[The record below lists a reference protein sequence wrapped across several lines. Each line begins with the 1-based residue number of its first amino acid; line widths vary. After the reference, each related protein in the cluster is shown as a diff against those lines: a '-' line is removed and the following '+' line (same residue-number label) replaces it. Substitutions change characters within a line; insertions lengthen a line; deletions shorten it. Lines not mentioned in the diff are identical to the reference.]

1 MGLPFRSGHY
11 LAMRHIPASSIGPEY
26 RTVWH
31 YAPDGTCTFITDRR
45 PEHTCARHFAPGDS
59 ALTLY
64 AIASKWDGPH
74 SLRVTVPNMLDWR
87 IELGSTSRYGDD
99 DRIVTPAPPNRLAQ
113 QCFSAG
119 GECGRRSAVAG
130 WTRRY
135 ERHSTQRPE
144 VRVGTAANLD
154 DCEQPRRSSRRGSR
168 PATSATPDNYT
179 SSISGY
185 AKRGLFAV
193 GDSAFENFDPTQHAL
208 PSAPKVKSQTGRKD
222 S

>member
-1 MGLPFRSGHY
+1 M
-11 LAMRHIPASSIGPEY
+11 
-26 RTVWH
+26 
-31 YAPDGTCTFITDRR
+31 
-45 PEHTCARHFAPGDS
+45 
-59 ALTLY
+59 
-64 AIASKWDGPH
+64 
-74 SLRVTVPNMLDWR
+74 
-87 IELGSTSRYGDD
+87 
-99 DRIVTPAPPNRLAQ
+99 
-113 QCFSAG
+113 
-119 GECGRRSAVAG
+119 
-130 WTRRY
+130 
-135 ERHSTQRPE
+135 
-144 VRVGTAANLD
+144 GTAANLD

>member
-1 MGLPFRSGHY
+1 MCAVLRSGR
-11 LAMRHIPASSIGPEY
+11 LRPDSVRRY
-26 RTVWH
+26 RLEMGWTALV
-31 YAPDGTCTFITDRR
+31 AGNR
-45 PEHTCARHFAPGDS
+45 ARHARL
-59 ALTLY
+59 ANR
-64 AIASKWDGPH
+64 A
-74 SLRVTVPNMLDWR
+74 R
-87 IELGSTSRYGDD
+87 IHPRYGDD
-99 DRIVTPAPPNRLAQ
+99 DRIVTPATPNRLAQ

-154 DCEQPRRSSRRGSR
+154 DCEIHAVLHGVDLGPPHPLPRQLHLVDFWL
-168 PATSATPDNYT
+168 PQ
-179 SSISGY
+179 
-185 AKRGLFAV
+185 RGLFAV